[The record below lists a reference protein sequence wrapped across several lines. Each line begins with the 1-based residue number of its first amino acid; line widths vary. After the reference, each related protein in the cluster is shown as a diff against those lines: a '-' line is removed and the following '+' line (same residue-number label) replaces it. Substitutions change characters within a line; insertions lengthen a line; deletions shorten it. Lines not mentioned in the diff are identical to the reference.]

1 MNLTDSL
8 DPGLAG
14 GLGPDPKDSAE
25 QLRPWE
31 LPLLTGPGGLDVVT
45 IGLSVL
51 TVGLVALTGGLAVV
65 TGGLGL
71 LSGLTPP
78 VVPKVS
84 TDPSMLSRPA
94 VSPFNP

>member
-31 LPLLTGPGGLDVVT
+31 LPLLTVPGGLGVFT

-65 TGGLGL
+65 TGELAL

-78 VVPKVS
+78 IIPKVS
-84 TDPSMLSRPA
+84 ADPSMLSPPA

>member
-31 LPLLTGPGGLDVVT
+31 LPLLTVPGGLGVFT
-45 IGLSVL
+45 SGLSAL
-51 TVGLVALTGGLAVV
+51 TVGLFSLTGGLAVV
-65 TGGLGL
+65 TGGHAL
-71 LSGLTPP
+71 LSGLTPL
-78 VVPKVS
+78 VIPKVS
-84 TDPSMLSRPA
+84 TDSSMLSPPA